1 MRFRTEIQ
9 VSRGAFD
16 IGGDDKIVMLGSC
29 FTDEVGERL
38 LHDGFDVV
46 ANPLGPIYNPIV
58 LARTLRRA
66 LDGYSFSEADLMDGP
81 RGSHCLEYATR
92 YSGAPDDTLR
102 RLNEDFSALSDALAN
117 CQTLILTLGTAYVF
131 EYQTTGAVVGNC
143 HKFHDS
149 LFTRRRLHPGEVVD
163 ALEPVLERLS
173 KTCNIILTVSPIRH
187 LADGLHGNT
196 LSKST
201 LHLAADILM
210 RRVRGVEY
218 FPAFEILVD
227 DLRDYR
233 FYAEDMKHPSPVAVD
248 YIYEIFSN
256 TYFNETVKTLA
267 IERRR
272 QYKQQN
278 HRQIL

>member
-9 VSRGAFD
+9 IPRGVFD

-38 LHDGFDVV
+38 LHDGFDVM
-46 ANPLGPIYNPIV
+46 ANPLGPIYNPVI
-58 LARTLRRA
+58 LSRTLQRA
-66 LDGYSFSEADLMDGP
+66 MDRYCFSEADLVDGP

-92 YSGAPDDTLR
+92 YSGASDETLR
-102 RLNEDFSALSDALAN
+102 RLNEDLSALSDALCN
-117 CQTLILTLGTAYVF
+117 CHTVILTLGTAYVF
-131 EYQTTGAVVGNC
+131 EYKPSASVVGNC

-149 LFTRRRLHPGEVVD
+149 LFSRRRLSIDEVVE
-163 ALEPVLERLS
+163 ALQPTLELLS
-173 KTCNIILTVSPIRH
+173 KRCNIILTISPIRH

-201 LHLAADILM
+201 LHLAADELT
-210 RRVRGVEY
+210 RRLPGVEY

-256 TYFNETVKTLA
+256 TYFNESVKTLA
-267 IERRR
+267 MERRR

-278 HRQIL
+278 HRKIL